1 MDKWLLMALDEPQI
15 WRPFVIL
22 SAAVS
27 LDGKLAT
34 VGGDTNISTSNDW
47 SRVHRLRMES
57 DAIMVGGGTIRKDDS
72 KLVVDSKKLGA
83 PVSRQP
89 LRVIV
94 SATGNIPLD
103 ARAIIHCPEIPTLI
117 AITSHCSTK
126 QEQRLSGVGCQVIQC
141 GNNTFVDLSLLMRIL
156 KTEFKVDQLMVEGG
170 GRLNGSMLSLQLIDE
185 IQLAYAPVIAGNGT
199 SIFELSQ
206 SIQNFSESPLFE
218 IRTFGRIDDMLWI
231 RFKVHY
237 TKRQL
242 I

>member
-1 MDKWLLMALDEPQI
+1 MALDDPRI

-34 VGGDTNISTSNDW
+34 DGGDAKLSTSNDW

-57 DAIMVGGGTIRKDDS
+57 DAIMVGGGTIRKDDP
-72 KLVVDSKKLGA
+72 KLVVDTKKLGGS
-83 PVSRQP
+83 VSRQP
-89 LRVIV
+89 IRVVV
-94 SATGNIPLD
+94 SATGKIPLD
-103 ARAIIHCPEIPTLI
+103 ARVITHYPEIPTLI

-126 QEQRLSGVGCQVIQC
+126 QKQKLANVGCQVIQC
-141 GNNTFVDLSLLMRIL
+141 GDNKFVDLSILLRIL
-156 KTEFKVDQLMVEGG
+156 KIEFKVDRLMVEGG

-185 IQLAYAPVIAGNGT
+185 IQLTYAPAIAGNGT
-199 SIFELSQ
+199 SLFELSQ
-206 SIQNFSESPLFE
+206 SIQNFSESPFFE
-218 IRTFGRIDDMLWI
+218 IITFGRIDDMLWI

-237 TKRQL
+237 TKRKL